1 MAKEGYHPKVLYGIF
16 RPSTPRT
23 SWDERWQQ
31 ALTDEFVHFWLCF
44 GKLYYDF
51 SCFQFG
57 EKSPIRTTIDDL
69 RYEVVGEYDYVTKEL
84 ITTGNYLIEWE
95 SLHLVGE
102 VPVLRLVP
110 IFV

>member
-1 MAKEGYHPKVLYGIF
+1 MVKEGYHPKVLYGIF
-16 RPSTPRT
+16 RPSAPRT